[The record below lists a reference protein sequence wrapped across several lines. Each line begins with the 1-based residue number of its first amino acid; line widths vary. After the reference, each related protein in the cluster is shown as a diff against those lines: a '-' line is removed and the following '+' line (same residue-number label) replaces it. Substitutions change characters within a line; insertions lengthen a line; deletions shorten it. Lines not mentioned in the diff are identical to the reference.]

1 MKNIEEF
8 EKTIKCIISDDTDI
22 YNQYSNCITLFINKE
37 QLTTINDICK
47 KNNKYLLVEYDY
59 TNNKGEQYE
68 I

>member
-1 MKNIEEF
+1 MKNIEGF

-37 QLTTINDICK
+37 QLITINDICK

-59 TNNKGEQYE
+59 TNNKGE
-68 I
+68 